1 MPPFSGAVMLDSTST
16 VRDGGVGAFDL
27 PDGARA
33 VASGLRRASVSP
45 SLVGGIALLLDA
57 AALTLGLWFATFAS
71 SEEAFD
77 PVEIAGLAAALSLS
91 LVILAWMLRE
101 YRLPRLR
108 RFPRGV
114 TRLLAAALVI
124 AMAADIHPLASLLV
138 AAFVLPARALGATL
152 AGAALDF
159 GLTER
164 RAVIVGGG
172 ERGHAVM
179 AELAAAKADVRV
191 CGIFDDRDD
200 TRSPPVVRGV
210 PKLGTIADLVA
221 FVRAAEIDMLIVT
234 LPLNADRR
242 IREVLNAVEVL
253 PVDVRLS
260 DFSDDRAFP
269 RRGSRRDNGG
279 LIDLMSRP
287 LRHRQRIAK
296 RAIDLAGATAAL
308 LLLSPLLLLTALAIR
323 LETPGPALFRQ
334 PRHGYNHRPVD
345 VLKFRSM
352 YAADCDPAAR
362 RIVTKGDPRV
372 TRVGRFIRRTS
383 IDELPQLFNVLKGDL
398 SLVGPR
404 PHALNAISSRQ
415 EAFEAIVHGYA
426 ARHKVRPGITGWA
439 QINGWRGEIDDPQAL
454 RRRVE
459 LDLHYI
465 ENWSIWLDLKILALT
480 PFRLLDTRN
489 AY

>member
-1 MPPFSGAVMLDSTST
+1 M
-16 VRDGGVGAFDL
+16 

-33 VASGLRRASVSP
+33 IARGLRRASVSP
-45 SLVGGIALLLDA
+45 AAVGAIALLLDA
-57 AALTLGLWFATFAS
+57 AGLTAGFWFGGYAS
-71 SEEAFD
+71 RGETFD
-77 PVEIAGLAAALSLS
+77 PIGVAALAAALAAGLAA
-91 LVILAWMLRE
+91 VGWMLRD
-101 YRLPRLR
+101 YRLPQLR
-108 RFPRGV
+108 RFARGV
-114 TRLLAAALVI
+114 ARLLAMALPV
-124 AMAADIHPLASLLV
+124 ALLAGIHLAASLFV
-138 AAFVLPARALGATL
+138 VGFVLPARWLGATL

-172 ERGHAVM
+172 ERGRRVM
-179 AELAAAKADVRV
+179 DGLGEANADIRV

-234 LPLNADRR
+234 LPLSADRR
-242 IREVLNAVEVL
+242 LREVLKAVEVL

-260 DFSDDRAFP
+260 DFSDDPTFR
-269 RRGSRRDNGG
+269 RRGVRSGDGR
-279 LIDLMSRP
+279 LIDVMSRP
-287 LRHRQRIAK
+287 LRYRQKIAK
-296 RAIDLAGATAAL
+296 RMIDIIGASAAL
-308 LLLSPLLLLTALAIR
+308 LLLSPLLFVTAIAIR
-323 LETPGPALFRQ
+323 WETPGPVLFRQ
-334 PRHGYNHRPVD
+334 RRHGYNHRPVE

-352 YAADCDPAAR
+352 HAGDCDPSAR
-362 RIVTKGDPRV
+362 RLVTRGDPRV

-383 IDELPQLFNVLKGDL
+383 IDELPQLVNVLRGDL

-415 EAFEAIVHGYA
+415 QAFEAIVDGYA

-439 QINGWRGEIDDPQAL
+439 QINGWRGEIDDPDAL

-465 ENWSIWLDLKILALT
+465 ENRSIWFDLRILALT
-480 PFRLLDTRN
+480 PLRLLDTRN
-489 AY
+489 AF